1 MDYKGQIEA
10 LKNLEAIAYGYN
22 INGEVLGMDCSDF
35 EQIMVDA
42 ADSITGLLAR
52 AEAAEA
58 ENTALR
64 AEAERW
70 RNAHHQAALNFQ
82 QENRECNKALSEL
95 EQIKAE
101 NAALRKMQPV
111 QLDDASAQTMELA
124 AVVSELRLKVSDLQ
138 RETERQRKTAEN
150 WRECW
155 DRELGLRKAAEA
167 RAEKAEKVLS
177 ATYRTIYALASDCT
191 PEVCKELCAN
201 HDGVCSKHAEA
212 GHYDRCKGFKW
223 IGEKEAQNSN
233 DTNADTAA
241 PDPVC

>member
-1 MDYKGQIEA
+1 MS
-10 LKNLEAIAYGYN
+10 NLGEQAMAILDELHTERLAYESEY
-22 INGEVLGMDCSDF
+22 VPLA
-35 EQIMVDA
+35 DA
-42 ADSITGLLAR
+42 ANLLTAYEETGMAPEDITKLSAQLDYWKAQAFRGCMDKGPLEERIKVL
-52 AEAAEA
+52 ET
-58 ENTALR
+58 ENST
-64 AEAERW
+64 
-70 RNAHHQAALNFQ
+70 
-82 QENRECNKALSEL
+82 
-95 EQIKAE
+95 
-101 NAALRKMQPV
+101 LRKMQPV
-111 QLDDASAQTMELA
+111 QLDDVSAQTMELA

-223 IGEKEAQNSN
+223 IGEKEEQNSN